1 MRNKEKRIMGYYNKK
16 KQRKM
21 GKKKNRENS
30 LKLKQYR
37 NENFLLFIYIFAKC

>member
-21 GKKKNRENS
+21 GKKKKIE
-30 LKLKQYR
+30 K
-37 NENFLLFIYIFAKC
+37 IA